1 MDWLSELLRRLWMLM
16 RRKQFDADLK
26 EEMRLHLEL
35 REQEQIQ
42 TGLSPR
48 EARQAASRRFGNAT
62 VLKQK
67 SHMAWGWDWLES
79 FVHDIAY
86 GSRAMLRSPALTT
99 VALLSLALGI
109 GANTAIFSLLDAVM
123 LRSLPVRDPA
133 KLILLGK
140 GNISGITGDFARTE
154 LYSYPFYRQMREE
167 NQVFSDTAAIFSMT
181 NDVHGFVEG
190 RTESEPMNVQ
200 LVSGTYFTTLGVRA
214 FVGRTLNDA
223 DDNSEGDHP
232 VAVISYAWWKRSL
245 AQDPNVLNRKLK
257 LGATTYN
264 IIGVA
269 PPEFFGTKVGEA
281 PDMWVPLSMVK
292 EVPPHYGGYKDNF
305 SESLLIMARL
315 KPGISISEATSN
327 VNLLFRQILLGF
339 PDAEL
344 SQENMQKLDRTK
356 VPLTPMAT
364 GLSALR
370 RQFSEPLQI
379 LMAVVALVLLIACAN
394 IANLLLARS
403 TSRSR
408 ELAVRQALGARRT
421 RIIRQLITESL
432 LLALAGGVLGVALAS
447 VANRLVLR
455 MVAGGLDTI
464 PLDVSIDTRL
474 LLFTLAVTIATAL
487 IFGTIPAFRG
497 TRLQLTDTLK
507 AGRGPQGTS
516 GKNPLAKAL
525 VISQVALSL
534 VLMVGAGLFLRSLV
548 NLNNVDIGFNKEN
561 VLRLEIDSSSA
572 GYTPG
577 EPREVALNQQIEERV
592 SALPNVKAASFSA
605 FTFHE
610 GSWGSNVVV
619 PGMNIDEDII
629 VKHNVVG
636 AGYFATM
643 QIPLLAGRNFS
654 SSDTSTS
661 QKVAIISE
669 HTAKTLFPRGNP
681 IGRHYGLGDNKPEN
695 DVTVIGVAK
704 DVKFHD
710 LAEEPVNLDYF
721 PYIQHPWG
729 FGDFEVRYTG
739 GFAPVA
745 AAVQQTIHSIDR
757 NLPITRV
764 TTLDEQVAR
773 SITNQR
779 LVAQLSAFFG
789 LLAVFLSCIGIY
801 GVMSYVVN
809 RRTNEIGI
817 RMALGARRSNMLW
830 MVLREILILVSIG
843 VVIGVPV
850 TLAGDRL
857 VSKMLFGLRPSDPVT
872 LVSATVILLIVAAI
886 AGYLPARRASLMDP
900 MVALRYE

>member
-1 MDWLSELLRRLWMLM
+1 MDWLGELLRRLWMLM
-16 RRKQFDADLK
+16 RRRQFDADFK
-26 EEMRLHLEL
+26 EEMRLHVEL

-42 TGLSPR
+42 AGLSPR

-62 VLKQK
+62 VLKEK
-67 SHMAWGWDWLES
+67 SHMAWGWEWLES
-79 FVHDIAY
+79 FVQDIDY
-86 GSRAMLRSPALTT
+86 GIRAMLRSPALTI

-133 KLILLGK
+133 QLILLGK
-140 GNISGITGDFARTE
+140 GNTSGITDDFARTQ
-154 LYSYPFYRQMREE
+154 LYSYPFYRQMLEE
-167 NQVFSDTAAIFSMT
+167 NQVFSDIAAIFSMT

-190 RTESEPMNVQ
+190 RIESEPMNVQ

-223 DDNSEGDHP
+223 DDNSEDDHP

-245 AQDPNVLNRKLK
+245 ARDPNVLNRKLK

-281 PDMWVPLSMVK
+281 PDLWVPLSMVK
-292 EVPPHYGGYKDNF
+292 DVPPNYGGYKDNF
-305 SESLLIMARL
+305 SESLIIMARL

-339 PDAEL
+339 PDAKL
-344 SQENMQKLDRTK
+344 SRENLQKLDRTK
-356 VPLTPMAT
+356 VPLTSMAT
-364 GLSALR
+364 GLSSLR

-403 TSRSR
+403 TARSR

-432 LLALAGGVLGVALAS
+432 VLALAGGVLGVALAS
-447 VANRLVLR
+447 VANRLLLR
-455 MVAGGLDTI
+455 MVSGGLDTI

-487 IFGTIPAFRG
+487 IFGTVPAFRG

-507 AGRGPQGTS
+507 AGRVPQGTN

-577 EPREVALNQQIEERV
+577 EPRQVALNQQIEERV

-610 GSWGSNVVV
+610 GSWSSNVIV
-619 PGMNIDEDII
+619 PGMNTDEDIN

-654 SSDTSTS
+654 PSDTSTS
-661 QKVAIISE
+661 RTVAIISE
-669 HTAKTLFPRGNP
+669 HTAKTLFPLGNP
-681 IGRHYGLGDNKPEN
+681 IGRHYRLGDNKPEN

-721 PYIQHPWG
+721 PYTQHPWG
-729 FGDFEVRYTG
+729 FGDFEVRYIG

-745 AAVQQTIHSIDR
+745 AAVQLTIHSIDG

-809 RRTNEIGI
+809 KRTNEIGI

-830 MVLREILILVSIG
+830 MMLREILTLISIG
-843 VVIGVPV
+843 VVIGLPV

>member
-1 MDWLSELLRRLWMLM
+1 MLM
-16 RRKQFDADLK
+16 RRQQFDADLD
-26 EEMRLHLEL
+26 EEMRLHVEL
-35 REQEQIQ
+35 REQEQERA
-42 TGLSPR
+42 GLTP
-48 EARQAASRRFGNAT
+48 EDARYAALRRFGNT
-62 VLKQK
+62 TLLKEE
-67 SHMAWGWDWLES
+67 SYMAWGWNWLES
-79 FVHDIAY
+79 FFQDIAY
-86 GSRAMLRSPALTT
+86 GSRAMLRSPALTI

-123 LRSLPVRDPA
+123 LRSLPVKDPA
-133 KLILLGK
+133 QLVLLGK
-140 GNISGITGDFARTE
+140 GNTSGITDDFARTQ
-154 LYSYPFYRQMREE
+154 LYSYPFYRQMWGK
-167 NQVFSDTAAIFSMT
+167 NQVFSDTAAIFSMA

-190 RTESEPMNVQ
+190 RTESEPMKVQ
-200 LVSGTYFTTLGVRA
+200 LVSGTYFATLGVSA
-214 FVGRTLNDA
+214 FEGRTLNDA

-232 VAVISYAWWKRSL
+232 VAIISYAWWKRSL
-245 AQDPNVLNRKLK
+245 ARDPNVLNRTLK

-292 EVPPHYGGYKDNF
+292 EVPPNFGGYKDNF

-315 KPGISISEATSN
+315 KPGISIREATSN

-339 PDAEL
+339 PDAKL
-344 SQENMQKLDRTK
+344 SPENLQRLDKTK

-364 GLSALR
+364 GLSSLR

-394 IANLLLARS
+394 LANLLLARS
-403 TSRSR
+403 TARAR

-432 LLALAGGVLGVALAS
+432 LLAGAGGVLGVALAS
-447 VANRLVLR
+447 IANRLLLR
-455 MVAGGLDTI
+455 MVSGGLNAI

-474 LLFTLAVTIATAL
+474 LLFTIAVTIATAL
-487 IFGTIPAFRG
+487 IFGTVPAFRA
-497 TRLQLTDTLK
+497 TRPQLTETLK
-507 AGRGPQGTS
+507 AGRSPQGT
-516 GKNPLAKAL
+516 GEKNPLAKAL

-534 VLMVGAGLFLRSLV
+534 VLLVGAGLFLRSLV
-548 NLNNVDIGFNKEN
+548 NLNNVDPGFNKEN
-561 VLRLEIDSSSA
+561 VLRLDIDSSSA
-572 GYTPG
+572 GYKPG

-610 GSWGSNVVV
+610 GSWNSNVVV
-619 PGMNIDEDII
+619 PGMKIEEDIN

-636 AGYFATM
+636 TGYLATM

-654 SSDTSTS
+654 PSDTSTS
-661 QKVAIISE
+661 QSVAIISE
-669 HTAKTLFPRGNP
+669 HTAKTLFPLGNP
-681 IGRHYGLGDNKPEN
+681 IGRRYGLGDNKPEN

-704 DVKFHD
+704 DVKFGD
-710 LAEEPVNLDYF
+710 LAEEPVNLDYI
-721 PYIQHPWG
+721 PYSQHPWV

-739 GFAPVA
+739 DFAPVA

-757 NLPITRV
+757 NLPITHV

-773 SITNQR
+773 SFTNQR

-801 GVMSYVVN
+801 GVMSYAVT

-817 RMALGARRSNMLW
+817 RMALGAGRSNMLW
-830 MVLREILILVSIG
+830 LVLREILILVSIG

-850 TLAGDRL
+850 ALAGDRL
-857 VSKMLFGLRPSDPVT
+857 VSNMLFGLRPTDPVT
-872 LVSATVILLIVAAI
+872 LVSATVMLLIVAAI
-886 AGYLPARRASLMDP
+886 AGYLPARRASRMDP